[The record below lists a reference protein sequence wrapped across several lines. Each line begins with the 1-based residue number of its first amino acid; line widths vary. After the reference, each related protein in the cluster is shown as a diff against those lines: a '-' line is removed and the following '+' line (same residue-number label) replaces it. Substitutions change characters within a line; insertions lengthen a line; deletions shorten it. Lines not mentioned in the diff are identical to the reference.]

1 MAAYNWTKIMD
12 MKSNSEL
19 QEIVDHNPNNLESE
33 AILAAKEEIKKREN
47 QESFTLEPQFPDKP
61 TINEREQS
69 IKKSVFSL
77 VVFIAAFYLVFKWD
91 FKYVLVLTTVIF
103 IHELGHFAVM
113 KMFKYKDLSIFFIPL
128 LGALASGQKDE
139 ISQKQKVIIALSG
152 PLPGVLIG
160 TIMWITSMRFGNEFL
175 SRCGNI
181 FIYLNLFNLLPIMP
195 LDGGRIIKSLFF
207 QSNEKIN
214 IFFIWISIA
223 ILAYF
228 ALKWESYFLLIIPFF
243 LFMQLKNQTQIKN
256 FRMHIKNKGIDI
268 NRSFEE
274 LSKEEYWLIRD
285 ELAIHMQG
293 FSNFIEPKRYFQT
306 RSEDSVI
313 NMIKKVIRKQPT
325 KDINIGGKILFIFT
339 WLLTFI
345 LPVAALLI
353 YYFVFGHIE

>member
-1 MAAYNWTKIMD
+1 MD

-19 QEIVDHNPNNLESE
+19 LEIVDSNPDNLESE
-33 AILAAKEEIKKREN
+33 AILAAKDEIKKREN

-61 TINEREQS
+61 TINEKEQS
-69 IKKSVFSL
+69 IKKSVYSL
-77 VVFIAAFYLVFKWD
+77 VVFIAAFYLILKWD
-91 FKYVLVLTTVIF
+91 LKYVLILTAVIF
-103 IHELGHFAVM
+103 IHEIGHFIAM

-139 ISQKQKVIIALSG
+139 ISQKQKVIISLSG
-152 PLPGVLIG
+152 PLPGVIIG
-160 TIMWITSMRFGNEFL
+160 TILWVVSMGLENAFL
-175 SRCGNI
+175 SRCGDI

-195 LDGGRIIKSLFF
+195 LDGGRIIKALFF

-223 ILAYF
+223 VLGYF
-228 ALKWESYFLLIIPFF
+228 ALKSESYFLLLIPFF
-243 LFMQLKNQTQIKN
+243 LFMQLKNQTKIKD

-268 NRSFEE
+268 NRNFAE
-274 LSKEEYWLIRD
+274 LSNEEYWLIRD

-293 FSNFIEPKRYFQT
+293 FSNFIEPKRYFQA
-306 RSEDSVI
+306 RSEESVI
-313 NMIKKVIRKQPT
+313 NMIKQVIKKQPT

-345 LPVAALLI
+345 MPTAAILI
-353 YYFVFGHIE
+353 YYFVYGKT

>member
-19 QEIVDHNPNNLESE
+19 LEIVDSNPDNLESE
-33 AILAAKEEIKKREN
+33 AILAAKDEITKREN
-47 QESFTLEPQFPDKP
+47 QESFRLEPQFPEKP

-69 IKKSVFSL
+69 LKKSVFSL

-91 FKYVLVLTTVIF
+91 FKYVLVLTVVIF
-103 IHELGHFAVM
+103 IHELGHLTAM
-113 KMFKYKDLSIFFIPL
+113 KLFKYKDLSLFFIPL

-139 ISQKQKVIIALSG
+139 ISQKQKVIVALSG
-152 PLPGVLIG
+152 PLPGVIIG
-160 TIMWITSMRFGNEFL
+160 TIVWIVSMRSGSEFL
-175 SRCGNI
+175 NRCGNI

-207 QSNEKIN
+207 ESNEKIN
-214 IFFIWISIA
+214 IFFLWISIV

-228 ALKWESYFLLIIPFF
+228 ALKWESYFLLLIPFF
-243 LFMQLKNQTQIKN
+243 LFMQLKSQTQIKN

-268 NRSFEE
+268 NRSFAD

-293 FSNFIEPKRYFQT
+293 FSNFIEPKRYFQAQ
-306 RSEDSVI
+306 SEDRVI
-313 NMIKKVIRKQPT
+313 NMINQVIGKQPT
-325 KDINIGGKILFIFT
+325 KDINIGGKILFISA
-339 WLLTFI
+339 WLLAFI

-353 YYFVFGHIE
+353 YYFVSGQIE

>member
-19 QEIVDHNPNNLESE
+19 LEIVDSNSDNLEFE
-33 AILAAKEEIKKREN
+33 AILSAKEEIKRREN

-61 TINEREQS
+61 TINEKEQS
-69 IKKSVFSL
+69 IKKSVYSL
-77 VVFIAAFYLVFKWD
+77 VVFIAAFYLIFKWD
-91 FKYVLVLTTVIF
+91 FKYVLILTAVIF
-103 IHELGHFAVM
+103 IHEFGHFIAM
-113 KMFKYKDLSIFFIPL
+113 KTFKYKDLSIFFMPL
-128 LGALASGQKDE
+128 IGALTSGQKDE

-152 PLPGVLIG
+152 PLPGVMIG
-160 TIMWITSMRFGNEFL
+160 TIMWTLSLIHHNDFL
-175 SRCGNI
+175 SRCGDI

-195 LDGGRIIKSLFF
+195 LDGGRIIKALFF

-228 ALKWESYFLLIIPFF
+228 ALKTESFFLLIIPFF
-243 LFMQLKNQTQIKN
+243 LIMQLKNQTKIKN

-268 NRSFEE
+268 NRRFAE

-285 ELAIHMQG
+285 ELAIHMKG
-293 FSNFIEPKRYFQT
+293 FSNFIEPKRYIQA

-313 NMIKKVIRKQPT
+313 NMIKQVIRKQPT
-325 KDINIGGKILFIFT
+325 QDINIGGKILFVLT

-345 LPVAALLI
+345 MPVAALLI
-353 YYFVFGHIE
+353 YYFVFGQ